1 MHPLNT
7 FPNLPETATDHD
19 NTGNTLIIVQNNSLE
34 SVQRVFRS
42 ANSYSSIASIYREQG
57 NHEKA
62 LEYYETSDYCG
73 VRDAARE
80 HGLEDES
87 VTVQV
92 AAFVDDMTQNG
103 SIRDRYDSGTDWDAL
118 EEAHGDLADQY
129 C

>member
-1 MHPLNT
+1 VTTTTLDAEQVLEELAAYDNRKLLLWQLAADGRT
-7 FPNLPETATDHD
+7 F
-19 NTGNTLIIVQNNSLE
+19 
-34 SVQRVFRS
+34 
-42 ANSYSSIASIYREQG
+42 
-57 NHEKA
+57 
-62 LEYYETSDYCG
+62 CG

-80 HGLEDES
+80 HGLQDKS
-87 VTVQV
+87 VAVQV